1 MIRLLVLSCFIS
13 IKSLSQCEPRILSE
27 VIFEVAE
34 VQHNRYVV
42 KETVLGERSINPILE
57 INSHDAD
64 SIIFKMRVLRSPG
77 QDTIKNFQVYRIDK
91 VDEDSTA
98 LKWPVSSYNIIENMG
113 IFLIGESTLKV
124 ARERFLMIM
133 IEDLNSRIPLTVL
146 RVEIG
151 CG

>member
-1 MIRLLVLSCFIS
+1 
-13 IKSLSQCEPRILSE
+13 
-27 VIFEVAE
+27 
-34 VQHNRYVV
+34 
-42 KETVLGERSINPILE
+42 
-57 INSHDAD
+57 
-64 SIIFKMRVLRSPG
+64 
-77 QDTIKNFQVYRIDK
+77 
-91 VDEDSTA
+91 
-98 LKWPVSSYNIIENMG
+98 MG